1 MILRLLDFRFQ
12 PGSTGVLLLIHGM
25 GQDVPTHVTRF
36 YGRALDPSVPGGNQV
51 QSRSVRS
58 FQPKCSEQAENPG
71 SDRALFRKKAACNR
85 STGSVVSP
93 KHAALIRGLQPPSV
107 SRERNFHP
115 QSLGSRTYFQRM
127 EGARIRRSHQ
137 SIPRLGA
144 VTRPRETVVGLY
156 GILRSY
162 LPSSSYT
169 PHHPKPDSRKSETT
183 IDNVGVYLGMV
194 GDIPGYKFL

>member
-1 MILRLLDFRFQ
+1 MFGAGRKPRFR
-12 PGSTGVLLLIHGM
+12 
-25 GQDVPTHVTRF
+25 
-36 YGRALDPSVPGGNQV
+36 
-51 QSRSVRS
+51 QSA
-58 FQPKCSEQAENPG
+58 FPKKET
-71 SDRALFRKKAACNR
+71 ACNR

-93 KHAALIRGLQPPSV
+93 RHAALIRGLQPPSV
-107 SRERNFHP
+107 FRGRDFHP

-137 SIPRLGA
+137 SIPRLRVA
-144 VTRPRETVVGLY
+144 TKPRETVVGLY
-156 GILRSY
+156 EILRSC